1 MSTIGIFSFLI
12 LVFSIVV
19 HEVAHGVTA
28 LWQGDETA
36 KRAGRLTLNP
46 ISHIDP
52 IGSILV
58 PLLCVIFP
66 GSVILGWAKPVPFN
80 PYNLRNR
87 RFGEALVAVAGP
99 LSNIAIAVIAGLCLR
114 FAGDMGLMD
123 ISEGMKALLQITVVT
138 NLALAVFNLVP
149 LPPLDGSK
157 ILYSLF
163 PQKMGQ
169 FIRMFE
175 HYGLVATFLFI
186 FLFIQVLDPIIV
198 FLFRL
203 IVGV

>member
-1 MSTIGIFSFLI
+1 M
-12 LVFSIVV
+12 
-19 HEVAHGVTA
+19 AHGIAA

-52 IGSILV
+52 LGSIVMPAICILFSSGV
-58 PLLCVIFP
+58 V
-66 GSVILGWAKPVPFN
+66 LGWAKPVPIN
-80 PYNLRNR
+80 PYNFRNR
-87 RFGEALVAVAGP
+87 RFGEAMVAFAGP
-99 LSNIAIAVIAGLCLR
+99 LSNIILALIAGLYLR
-114 FAGDMGLMD
+114 FGGAGIPIYMYD
-123 ISEGMKALLQITVVT
+123 LLQISVLI
-138 NLALAVFNLVP
+138 NLVLAVFNLVP

-163 PQKMGQ
+163 PYRMGR
-169 FIRMFE
+169 FIRYFE
-175 HYGLVATFLFI
+175 RYGLIVTLLFV
-186 FLFIQVLDPIIV
+186 FLFIQLLDPVVV

>member
-19 HEVAHGVTA
+19 HEVARGVAA

-52 IGSILV
+52 IGSIVV
-58 PLLCVIFP
+58 PLLCVVFP

-99 LSNIAIAVIAGLCLR
+99 LSNIVIAVITGLCLR
-114 FAGDMGLMD
+114 FAGQMGFAD
-123 ISEGMKALLQITVVT
+123 ISEGMRALLQITVVT

-163 PQKMGQ
+163 PQKMGE
-169 FIRMFE
+169 FVRMFE
-175 HYGLVATFLFI
+175 RYGLVATILFI
-186 FLFIQVLDPIIV
+186 FLFIQVLDPVII

>member
-1 MSTIGIFSFLI
+1 MTTIGIFSFLI
-12 LVFSIVV
+12 LIISIVV

-52 IGSILV
+52 LGSI
-58 PLLCVIFP
+58 VIPAICILFSS
-66 GSVILGWAKPVPFN
+66 GVVLGWAKPVPIN
-80 PYNLRNR
+80 PYNFRNR
-87 RFGEALVAVAGP
+87 RFGEAMVAFAGP
-99 LSNIAIAVIAGLCLR
+99 LSNIVLALIAGLYLR
-114 FAGDMGLMD
+114 FGGAGMPIYMY
-123 ISEGMKALLQITVVT
+123 ELLQISVLI
-138 NLALAVFNLVP
+138 NLVLAVFNLVP

-163 PQKMGQ
+163 PDRMGR
-169 FIRMFE
+169 FIRYFE
-175 HYGLVATFLFI
+175 RYGLIVTLLFV
-186 FLFIQVLDPIIV
+186 FLFIQLLDPVVV

-203 IVGV
+203 IVGA

>member
-1 MSTIGIFSFLI
+1 M
-12 LVFSIVV
+12 SIVV

-52 IGSILV
+52 LGSIV
-58 PLLCVIFP
+58 IPLICILFP
-66 GSVILGWAKPVPFN
+66 GGLILGWAKPVRFN
-80 PYNLRNR
+80 PYNLRNK

-99 LSNIAIAVIAGLCLR
+99 LSNILIALIAGLYLR
-114 FAGDMGLMD
+114 FAGDTTPIYMIG
-123 ISEGMKALLQITVVT
+123 LLQATVVI
-138 NLALAVFNLVP
+138 NLVLAVFNLVP

-163 PQKMGQ
+163 PERFGR
-169 FIRMFE
+169 FVAHFE
-175 HYGLVATFLFI
+175 RFGLIFTLLFI
-186 FLFIQVLDPIIV
+186 FLFIQVLDPIII
-198 FLFRL
+198 FLYKV